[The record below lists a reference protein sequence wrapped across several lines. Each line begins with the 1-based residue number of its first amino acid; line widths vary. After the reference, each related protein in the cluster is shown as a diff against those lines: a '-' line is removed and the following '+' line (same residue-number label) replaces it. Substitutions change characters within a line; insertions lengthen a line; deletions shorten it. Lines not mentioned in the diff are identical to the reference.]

1 MEDRTMKSFS
11 EDQWKQFRETL
22 GLKESPLGV
31 YYTNNRPK
39 GIRPKT
45 GIHVCMIGLLKKA
58 RKKGKTVY
66 FDKKHFGCPGGGYY
80 MGFLESARPNIEYFL
95 SCGIPGE
102 MEGERYIKTPELA
115 KEFFAKMKPRP
126 APATYCVFKAIEA
139 FEGDEKPEVVIF
151 FAPPDILSGLFT
163 LTNYALE
170 NTDAVYSPFASGCGT
185 ILTRPLKEAEK
196 DQPRAVLGMFDV
208 SARPMVEKDV
218 LTFAM
223 PYSVFL
229 KLVENV
235 SGSFLETESWKKVH
249 QRIQKK
255 VKAEGEEARLV

>member
-1 MEDRTMKSFS
+1 MTLFPEGL
-11 EDQWKQFRETL
+11 WKQFRETL
-22 GLKESPLGV
+22 GLKESPLGA
-31 YYTNNRPK
+31 YYTNDKPK
-39 GIRPKT
+39 GIKPKT
-45 GIHVCMIGLLKKA
+45 GIHLCMIGLLKKA

-66 FDKKHFGCPGGGYY
+66 FDKKHFGCPGGAYY
-80 MGFLESARPNIEYFL
+80 MGFFESPRPNIEYFL

-115 KEFFAKMKPRP
+115 REFFSRMKPRP
-126 APATYCVFKAIEA
+126 APASYCVFKHIEK

-170 NTDAVYSPFASGCGT
+170 NTDAVHAPFASGCGT

-196 DQPRAVLGMFDV
+196 ENPRAILGMFDV
-208 SARPMVEKDV
+208 SARPMVERDI

-223 PYSVFL
+223 PYFVFL
-229 KLVENV
+229 KLLENV
-235 SGSFLETESWKKVH
+235 SGSFLETESWKKVL
-249 QRIQKK
+249 QRIQ
-255 VKAEGEEARLV
+255 R